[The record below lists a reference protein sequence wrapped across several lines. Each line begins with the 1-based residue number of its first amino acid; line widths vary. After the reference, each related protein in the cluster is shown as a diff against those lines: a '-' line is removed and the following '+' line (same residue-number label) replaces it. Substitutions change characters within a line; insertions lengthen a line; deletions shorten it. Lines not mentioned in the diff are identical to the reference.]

1 MTTTRLLLRKDHNSH
16 HVRELFSRHPGNPLL
31 TAASWPYAANSVF
44 NCGATL
50 LESGETLLLVRVEDR
65 RGVSHLTVARSANGA
80 DGWVVDP
87 EPTLLPDPEQYP
99 EEVWGIEDPRIVWL
113 ADLGQFAITYT
124 AFSRIGPLV
133 ALVLT
138 RDFKTFERRG
148 PIMPPEDKDAAFF
161 PRTFG
166 GRWALIHR
174 PVPNIP
180 GAKAHIWL
188 SFTPDLKHYGDHMV
202 LLEARDGAYWDAGKI
217 GLSPPPIETP
227 EGWLI
232 IYHGVRHTPA
242 GALYRLGLALLDLED
257 PRRVVR
263 RGEEW
268 VFRPEEPYEMMGDVA
283 DVVFPCGITLDR
295 ANDELRMYYGAADTC
310 IALATARLSDLL
322 DWLRAQSDPTGD
334 DRAGD
339 RTMRRL

>member
-16 HVRELFSRHPGNPLL
+16 HVRELFSRHPENPIL
-31 TAASWPYAANSVF
+31 TAASWPYAASSVF

-65 RGVSHLTVARSANGA
+65 RGVSHLTVARSANGS

-133 ALVLT
+133 ALALT

-217 GLSPPPIETP
+217 GLSPPPI
-227 EGWLI
+227 
-232 IYHGVRHTPA
+232 
-242 GALYRLGLALLDLED
+242 
-257 PRRVVR
+257 
-263 RGEEW
+263 
-268 VFRPEEPYEMMGDVA
+268 
-283 DVVFPCGITLDR
+283 
-295 ANDELRMYYGAADTC
+295 
-310 IALATARLSDLL
+310 
-322 DWLRAQSDPTGD
+322 
-334 DRAGD
+334 
-339 RTMRRL
+339 